1 MSDYL
6 WDRTGSPD
14 PEVARL
20 ERLLAPLALPVG
32 ADPAPILA
40 RARRA
45 RWVRRGAW
53 AAVAAAAL
61 VALLVPWPS
70 RPAWDVDRVDGA
82 PRIGAA
88 VLASKGRWRVGDWL
102 ETDAFSRARV
112 RVGEIGEVVVDPRT
126 RVRLL
131 NADEREH
138 RLALKHGVLHAS
150 VSAPPR
156 LFLVE
161 TPAALAADL
170 GCAYTISVRPDG
182 HGSIRVTA
190 GAVSLEGK
198 TEAYVPAGASC
209 TLQPNLGPGIPAFA
223 DAPAA
228 LREALSRFEAGEA
241 AALSEL
247 LANIARPRDT
257 LTLWHLLPR
266 AADPARAE
274 VFDRLQA
281 LAPGGPDR
289 ARTLAL
295 EPAALEAWRTHLQSV
310 WWVGGLPAK
319 LRKAVTP

>member
-6 WDRTGSPD
+6 WDRSGPPD

-20 ERLLAPLALPVG
+20 ERLLAPMGLPAG

-45 RWVRRGAW
+45 RWVWRGAW
-53 AAVAAAAL
+53 AAAAAAAA
-61 VALLVPWPS
+61 VALLVPWAP
-70 RPAWDVDRVDGA
+70 RPGWDVDRLDGA
-82 PRIGAA
+82 PRISGVA
-88 VLASKGRWRVGDWL
+88 LASKGRWSVGDWL
-102 ETDAFSRARV
+102 ETDAVSRVRV

-126 RVRLL
+126 QVRLL

-161 TPAALAADL
+161 TKAALAADL
-170 GCAYTISVRPDG
+170 GCAYTISVLPDG
-182 HGSIRVTA
+182 HGSISVTA

-198 TEAYVPAGASC
+198 TQAYVPAGASC
-209 TLQPNLGPGIPAFA
+209 ALYPDRGPGIPAFA
-223 DAPAA
+223 EAPAA
-228 LREALSRFEAGEA
+228 LREALRRFDGGEA
-241 AALSEL
+241 AALDAV
-247 LANIARPRDT
+247 LAYAARPRDT

-266 AADPARAE
+266 TTDSARAE
-274 VFDRLQA
+274 VIDRLQA

-289 ARTLAL
+289 SRTLAL
-295 EPAALEAWRTHLQSV
+295 EPAALEAWRTHLQRV

-319 LRKAVTP
+319 LGKALQP